1 MNGKVSF
8 KLALFSCLVIV
19 WLLSA
24 SSVVVGEQSQLW
36 MKQDDAAT
44 NYVRDHG
51 SVGNHGTV
59 LGAERAVNGQGNG
72 DPALKFDGKDDYVDI
87 GSGAEAYD
95 SDSISV
101 AVWFKVDEFQKKGGL
116 IGDGGKYTLRV
127 SKDRVGWTCSNK
139 DKDSSSSVGGG
150 QIEKG
155 EWHHAVGVYDTSA
168 KNQSLYVDGVLVAY
182 KSTDFKLA
190 EGEHNQVIGASYK
203 GAQDHFE
210 GSIGDVKFYDR
221 AVSSSEV
228 NQLYQLKK
236 VTKGLA
242 SWWKMDISW
251 YKMDMGDTSDGL
263 SDSTVD
269 TLYRAFPFVLI
280 LVLAAVTYYGY
291 GKFNGVNDLEVK

>member
-1 MNGKVSF
+1 M
-8 KLALFSCLVIV
+8 
-19 WLLSA
+19 
-24 SSVVVGEQSQLW
+24 
-36 MKQDDAAT
+36 
-44 NYVRDHG
+44 
-51 SVGNHGTV
+51 
-59 LGAERAVNGQGNG
+59 
-72 DPALKFDGKDDYVDI
+72 
-87 GSGAEAYD
+87 
-95 SDSISV
+95 
-101 AVWFKVDEFQKKGGL
+101 
-116 IGDGGKYTLRV
+116 
-127 SKDRVGWTCSNK
+127 
-139 DKDSSSSVGGG
+139 
-150 QIEKG
+150 
-155 EWHHAVGVYDTSA
+155 GVYDTSA